1 MLMIKASHIT
11 LFTSIALFFS
21 TILAEGIVIEH
32 DLPENLQPGEKTL
45 VTVNINKGDVAG
57 FAKLQIEIPFGLT
70 ARGVKKS
77 GASFTFSG
85 QKVKFIWMT
94 LPADQEFQVE
104 YELEASN
111 SAKGSK
117 VVEGQFSYIKKN
129 ERIDYN
135 LSPQVIR
142 LGAEDIVAENTTADT
157 QTEALSFF
165 NDTETELQN
174 DVVCTRILTPLGSGK
189 YFVEVSVDGME
200 SNGFAIIREEFSAGF
215 EITEDTSGEAKV
227 TLEENGVKYVWFERP
242 SDPNHSVS
250 YTLTATYNSE
260 NPVIKGK
267 LSYLANDQPIEIS
280 IVQQEIISFQEDGG
294 NNTDLVENTKTE
306 IEPTINSNGEN
317 TEEVEEV
324 VYADNSAEITNT
336 PSPEKGINYKIQ
348 LAATHTHKAASTFRV
363 NHKFAA
369 DIETENHDGWTKFVT
384 GSHDEYKSARD
395 ARNNIS
401 AEYSKFDGPFV
412 TAYNNGDRITVQE
425 ALMVSKQKWYQ

>member
-1 MLMIKASHIT
+1 MLMIKVSLIT

-21 TILAEGIVIEH
+21 TISADGIVIDH
-32 DLPENLQPGEKTL
+32 DLPENLKPGEKAI

-57 FAKLQIEIPFGLT
+57 FAKLQLEIPFGLT

-85 QKVKFIWMT
+85 QKAKFIWMT
-94 LPADQEFQVE
+94 LPANQEFQVE
-104 YELEASN
+104 YELEASI

-117 VVEGQFSYIKKN
+117 VVEGQFSYIKN
-129 ERIDYN
+129 NARIDYN
-135 LSPQVIR
+135 LSPQLIR
-142 LGAEDIVAENTTADT
+142 LGGEPTLAVRT
-157 QTEALSFF
+157 QTEAIRSS
-165 NDTETELQN
+165 NKTETELQN
-174 DVVCTRILTPLGSGK
+174 DVVCTRILTPLGAGK
-189 YFVEVSVDGME
+189 YFVEVSVDRME
-200 SNGFAIIREEFSAGF
+200 SDGFAKIKEEIPAGF
-215 EITEDTSGEAKV
+215 EITEDASGEAKV

-250 YTLTATYNSE
+250 YTLKATHNSE
-260 NPVIKGK
+260 NPIIKGM

-280 IVQQEIISFQEDGG
+280 IVQQEIISSQDDSG
-294 NNTDLVENTKTE
+294 NDIDLIENAKKE
-306 IEPTINSNGEN
+306 IEPIITSNGGN
-317 TEEVEEV
+317 TKETKIGV
-324 VYADNSAEITNT
+324 
-336 PSPEKGINYKIQ
+336 NYKIQ
-348 LAATHTHKAASTFRV
+348 LAATRTNEAAGSFRV

-369 DIETENHDGWTKFVT
+369 DIQKENHDGWTKFVT

-401 AEYSKFDGPFV
+401 AEYSQFDGPFV